1 MRKNERLRC
10 LTGTV
15 RHCLALALAVL
26 ALLSAQPASAR
37 FDDGYVPE
45 RRTTSPLAASPDLF
59 RTRAIPVPT
68 NRFRRDWDGLIQ
80 RYAYDKGAPGDCAT
94 AQAADCPAA
103 IGRWVSYL
111 AEIRTL
117 PRKKQLALINRYINW
132 HIRYTDDRVA
142 YGSKD
147 YWASPLQS
155 MGGRGDCEDYAA
167 AKYFSLL
174 SLGFSDDQ
182 IRLVI
187 VRDDSIGELHAL
199 TTVSLDGETYVL
211 DNRFQRVLRD
221 SQIPSYRPIYS
232 FNRSRNW
239 MHVPEAATRTM

>member
-1 MRKNERLRC
+1 MRVNARLRC

-15 RHCLALALAVL
+15 RRCLALALAAL
-26 ALLSAQPASAR
+26 AVSMAEPASAGL
-37 FDDGYVPE
+37 DYSIVPE
-45 RRTTSPLAASPDLF
+45 HRVAPAVPAVSLF
-59 RTRAIPVPT
+59 HTRAIAVPT
-68 NRFRRDWDGLIQ
+68 SRFRHDWDDLIE
-80 RYAYDKGAPGDCAT
+80 RYALSRGTLGACAHET
-94 AQAADCPAA
+94 RACPAA
-103 IGRWVSYL
+103 TGRWVSYL
-111 AEIRTL
+111 AEIRSE
-117 PRKKQLALINRYINW
+117 PRKKQIALINRYINW

-174 SLGFSDDQ
+174 SLGFTDDQ

-199 TTVSLDGETYVL
+199 TIVSLDGETLVL
-211 DNRFQRVLRD
+211 DNRSQRVLRD
-221 SQIPSYRPIYS
+221 NQIRTYRPIYS

-239 MHVPEAATRTM
+239 MHLPAAATRTM

>member
-1 MRKNERLRC
+1 MRTNARLRC

-15 RHCLALALAVL
+15 RRCWLLAAVGLAIV
-26 ALLSAQPASAR
+26 SAQPASAR
-37 FDDGYVPE
+37 FDDGFVPE
-45 RRTTSPLAASPDLF
+45 GRTTSPVTASFDLF

-68 NRFRRDWDGLIQ
+68 NRFRRDWDDLIE
-80 RYAYDKGAPGDCAT
+80 RYAHSNGTLGDCAD
-94 AQAADCPAA
+94 QAPGCSAA

-117 PRKKQLALINRYINW
+117 PRKKQVALINRYINW

-174 SLGFSDDQ
+174 SLGFTDDQ

-199 TTVSLDGETYVL
+199 TIVSLDGETLVL
-211 DNRFQRVLRD
+211 DNRSQRVLRD
-221 SQIPSYRPIYS
+221 NQIRTYRPIYS

-239 MHVPEAATRTM
+239 MHLPAAATRTM